1 MSDTQASAVKE
12 VSASPGRQ
20 RDGFEYNPVA
30 PRIVWGQG
38 SAFRLEEE
46 LDRLNAPRVFIVCG
60 RSVGASASF
69 KSLRKRLGTRCVG
82 VFAEVVPHTPR
93 DNLAAAIAAARSANP
108 DCIVTLGG
116 GSVHDEGK
124 LVALALAEGEDLDAF
139 RVRWTDRRELFIP
152 VPRQQKIPL
161 IAIPTTLSAA
171 EVVGAAAY
179 VDGDS
184 RYVIVDS
191 GLLPKTM
198 ICDPTFAAS
207 TPRDVFLATG
217 TNAIAHCVEA
227 ICSIRSQPISEGL
240 AIGALRTLSK
250 ALLDYA
256 EDAGDLGAVQ
266 RAQIG
271 ACMSGLAYTN
281 TWLGIAH
288 ALCQALGARY
298 RSAQGS
304 LHAVIL
310 PHAMRFNF
318 PATEEKQQLVSWS
331 LESAVGQR
339 LPSPRPSDPSV
350 LMEQFFRGPLRLP
363 KRLRDLA
370 IPNAELDLVA
380 QDAFVVWHTR
390 FNPRKVESPEELRRI
405 LEEAW

>member
-1 MSDTQASAVKE
+1 MSDVEESPAKDAC
-12 VSASPGRQ
+12 ASPGPQ
-20 RDGFEYNPVA
+20 GGVFEYNPAA
-30 PRIVWGQG
+30 PRIVWGAG
-38 SAFRLEEE
+38 SALRLGEE
-46 LDRLNAPRVFIVCG
+46 LDRLGASRVFIVCG
-60 RSVGASASF
+60 RSLGASAAF
-69 KSLRKRLGTRCVG
+69 RSLRERLGDRCVG

-93 DNLAAAIAAARSANP
+93 ENLAVATSAARQASP

-139 RVRWTDRRELFIP
+139 RIHWTDRRELFIP
-152 VPRQQKIPL
+152 VPRQPKIPL

-179 VDGDS
+179 VNREA
-184 RYVIVDS
+184 RYVIVDP
-191 GLLPKTM
+191 GLLPKVV
-198 ICDPTFAAS
+198 ICDANLAAS
-207 TPRDVFLATG
+207 TPREVFVATG

-227 ICSIRSQPISEGL
+227 ICSIRAQPISEAL
-240 AIGALRTLSK
+240 AVGALRTLAE
-250 ALLDYA
+250 ALMDYTQDAANLD
-256 EDAGDLGAVQ
+256 AVQ

-310 PHAMRFNF
+310 PHAMKFNW
-318 PATEEKQQLVSWS
+318 PDTEAKQRLIQRS
-331 LESAVGQR
+331 LENAIGRRLPAPLPPDPSLLMEKFFRALR
-339 LPSPRPSDPSV
+339 LPS
-350 LMEQFFRGPLRLP
+350 
-363 KRLRDLA
+363 RLRDLE
-370 IPNAELDLVA
+370 IPRSQLGVVA

-390 FNPRKVESPEELRRI
+390 FNPRKVESPDQLQGV
-405 LEEAW
+405 LEAAW

>member
-1 MSDTQASAVKE
+1 MSDVEESAAKE
-12 VSASPGRQ
+12 ASASPGQ
-20 RDGFEYNPVA
+20 LRDGFEYNPAA
-30 PRIVWGQG
+30 PRIVWGER

-46 LDRLNAPRVFIVCG
+46 LDRLNARRAFIVCG
-60 RSVGASASF
+60 RSIGASAAF
-69 KSLRKRLGTRCVG
+69 KSLRKRLGTRCVD

-93 DNLAAAIAAARSANP
+93 DNLATAITAARSANP

-116 GSVHDEGK
+116 GSVHDAGK
-124 LVALALAEGEDLDAF
+124 LVTLALAEGEDLDAF

-179 VDGDS
+179 VDGDA

-191 GLLPKTM
+191 GLLPKTV

-207 TPRDVFLATG
+207 TPRDVFVATG

-227 ICSIRSQPISEGL
+227 ICSIRSQPISDGL
-240 AIGALRTLSK
+240 AIGALRTLAK
-250 ALLDYA
+250 ALLDYV
-256 EDAGDLGAVQ
+256 ENAGDLRAVQ
-266 RAQIG
+266 QAQIG

-318 PATEEKQQLVSWS
+318 PATQDQQQLVSWS

-339 LPSPRPSDPSV
+339 LSSPRPSDPGAV
-350 LMEQFFRGPLRLP
+350 MEQFFRSSLRLQN
-363 KRLRDLA
+363 RLRDLA
-370 IPNAELDLVA
+370 IPRAELDLVA

-390 FNPRKVESPEELRRI
+390 FNPRKVESPQELRRI